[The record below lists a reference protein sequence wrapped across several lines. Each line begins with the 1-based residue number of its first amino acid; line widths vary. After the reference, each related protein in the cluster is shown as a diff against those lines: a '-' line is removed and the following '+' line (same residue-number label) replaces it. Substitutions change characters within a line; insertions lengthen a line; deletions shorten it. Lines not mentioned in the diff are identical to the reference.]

1 MFRTPDRLTREECLR
16 LPFITKKPVAT
27 ATLFVHKREI
37 TYYSYDLKHNWNF
50 QVSFRFYSACEE
62 IFIYLFL
69 WSYIIYF
76 AIQDIFKVIPLK
88 ILDFLY

>member
-1 MFRTPDRLTREECLR
+1 MFRTPDRLPREECLM

-37 TYYSYDLKHNWNF
+37 IYYSYDLKHNWNF